1 MEFALLRHL
10 HPVRW
15 KLRLFI
21 GMLCK
26 DWAVQ
31 LFTTRSPSAS
41 ILRTRKI
48 DSLFVR
54 TLHRYCRGHGL
65 ESCSSRTFFSVRLKF
80 HSHLSCVN
88 RNCHDQSFLRLSLSY
103 CSSVTELKICVNT
116 THIQF
121 WTQKDYS
128 PSSPSARS
136 WIHNFWRPLAWLHSQ
151 FPHMN
156 YALSCPASSLQIS
169 FPCFVGLGCL
179 WL

>member
-1 MEFALLRHL
+1 M
-10 HPVRW
+10 
-15 KLRLFI
+15 LFSYKNIKKI
-21 GMLCK
+21 GFFPHGIRTPETFTSCQMVCK
-26 DWAVQ
+26 DCAVQ

-80 HSHLSCVN
+80 HSHISCVN

-121 WTQKDYS
+121 
-128 PSSPSARS
+128 
-136 WIHNFWRPLAWLHSQ
+136 
-151 FPHMN
+151 
-156 YALSCPASSLQIS
+156 
-169 FPCFVGLGCL
+169 
-179 WL
+179 